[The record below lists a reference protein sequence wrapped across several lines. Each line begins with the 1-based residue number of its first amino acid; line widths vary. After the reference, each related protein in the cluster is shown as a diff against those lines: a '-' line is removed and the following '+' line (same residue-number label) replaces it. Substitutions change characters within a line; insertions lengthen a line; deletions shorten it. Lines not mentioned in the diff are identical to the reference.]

1 MNSTNCRLITVYC
14 PLPDGTVESC
24 IVPVI
29 HRLRQNQRKQIPCAY
44 YIPVIRLPLD
54 PKVKRKLI
62 SYTFTYLG
70 HLTRTT
76 QEELEGYPFTVKD
89 LASIRCLLPEYGLS
103 LSPSVCSNKKDWI
116 NGNEFLLSER
126 LFPPYLSLQKAW
138 ELLLRTDCFDPLT
151 YLDKRLL
158 IPLEYLTEK
167 RIITQGQKTLKELL
181 VDYGY
186 QRDLTT
192 LYLGDVIATQTN
204 LPVNRANFYAT
215 TWKAATKKLVNHF
228 HLESC
233 NCGYNWFQPGFERL
247 STQFFPD
254 NNAIQELLSH

>member
-1 MNSTNCRLITVYC
+1 MNSTNCRLITLSC

-29 HRLRQNQRKQIPCAY
+29 HRLYRNQRREIPCAFY
-44 YIPVIRLPLD
+44 VPVIRLPLE
-54 PKVKRKLI
+54 PQVKRKLI

-70 HLTRTT
+70 HLAQMT
-76 QEELEGYPFTVKD
+76 ESELTNYPFTDRDFNCIK
-89 LASIRCLLPEYGLS
+89 SILSTFGLS
-103 LSPSVCSNKKDWI
+103 LSPTLHRTKKDWI
-116 NGNEFLLSER
+116 NGNENLLSER
-126 LFPPYLSLQKAW
+126 LFPPYLSLRTAW
-138 ELLLRTDCFDPLT
+138 KILLQTESCAPLS

-167 RIITQGQKTLKELL
+167 RIITQGQKVMKELF

-192 LYLGDVIATQTN
+192 LYLGDIIATQTN
-204 LPVNRANFYAT
+204 LPVNRANFYASL
-215 TWKAATKKLVNHF
+215 WKTETKKLVNKF

-233 NCGYNWFQPGFERL
+233 NCGYNWFQPGFEKL
-247 STQFFPD
+247 SAQFFPD
-254 NNAIQELLSH
+254 NNAIQEILSH